1 MGYSKLPLTS
11 ITTARGPIF
20 FLFLLRK
27 TENILLYLFAAEY
40 LEETQQTELEDSLVI
55 RRDNEAVSLIRQ
67 SGVFQQCFEFSAT
80 SKN

>member
-1 MGYSKLPLTS
+1 MGYSRLPLTS

-20 FLFLLRK
+20 YLFLLRK

-40 LEETQQTELEDSLVI
+40 LEETQRTELEELFFVI

-67 SGVFQQCFEFSAT
+67 SGVFRH
-80 SKN
+80 